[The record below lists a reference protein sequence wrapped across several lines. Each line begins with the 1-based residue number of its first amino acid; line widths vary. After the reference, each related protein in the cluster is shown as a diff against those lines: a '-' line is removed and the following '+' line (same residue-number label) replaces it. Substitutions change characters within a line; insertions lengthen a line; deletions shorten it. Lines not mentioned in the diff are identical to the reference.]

1 MCFALLLRDLFKS
14 RSGRARKSGTWFITE
29 VKVELLTVYTLM
41 SCRKSDYFCR
51 IRVPGCKQLLDCRW
65 LKHAWI
71 RLCQDENASNLIK
84 TRVISGKTGK
94 LQWESVET
102 FFTDLQ
108 QLCIFFYI
116 TENVRKNRKR
126 DTSFILEINKK
137 RNSKSV
143 ISLWNTCRNSN
154 CLDSGFIV

>member
-1 MCFALLLRDLFKS
+1 MR
-14 RSGRARKSGTWFITE
+14 
-29 VKVELLTVYTLM
+29 
-41 SCRKSDYFCR
+41 
-51 IRVPGCKQLLDCRW
+51 
-65 LKHAWI
+65 
-71 RLCQDENASNLIK
+71 
-84 TRVISGKTGK
+84 
-94 LQWESVET
+94 ESVKT

-143 ISLWNTCRNSN
+143 ISL
-154 CLDSGFIV
+154 